1 MPCPHR
7 CQGHRRTDTETRN
20 KKIPTILHKAANRC
34 DINISTRKNGTM
46 TRHNAPV
53 EFLESQEIKPIFLTL
68 LLLARYGAIFSGIM
82 ALSQCYP
89 NVPVNNELDLK
100 VKSLILQGLDESEAE
115 RRITIQSLL
124 ALTDYLPK
132 SKTKERIDIGLQL
145 HYDEAVKDTDKYM
158 IKNLDKF
165 PERHNLDINNAS
177 PSEVCQCFV
186 RWYNLNIKSDC
197 IDVWRRYKRIRF
209 IDLDAPSSQ
218 ENATSKEETIAD
230 SKPQIPIDEIEQK
243 ERFQQLK
250 AYFETDPE
258 QRLRN
263 CATRKYPSCNCWEL
277 IKRRILTSPPQTFK
291 EIKQDLSIPLDNITR
306 LWYNKCVPLLAK
318 IAQEIGYEI
327 DANKLQEI
335 EEE

>member
-1 MPCPHR
+1 
-7 CQGHRRTDTETRN
+7 
-20 KKIPTILHKAANRC
+20 
-34 DINISTRKNGTM
+34 M

-53 EFLESQEIKPIFLTL
+53 DFLDSQEIQPIFLTL
-68 LLLARYGAIFSGIM
+68 LLLARCHDILSGIM
-82 ALSQCYP
+82 TLCQCYP

-115 RRITIQSLL
+115 RCTTIQSLL

-145 HYDEAVKDTDKYM
+145 HYDEAVKDTEKYM
-158 IKNLDKF
+158 IKHLDKF
-165 PERHNLDINNAS
+165 PERYDLDINNAS
-177 PSEVCQCFV
+177 PAEVSQCFV

-197 IDVWRRYKRIRF
+197 IDVWRRYKKNKF
-209 IDLDAPSSQ
+209 VDLDAPSSA

-230 SKPQIPIDEIEQK
+230 TKPQPSIDEIEQK

-250 AYFETDPE
+250 AYLETDPE

-263 CATRKYPSCNCWEL
+263 CASKKYPICNCWEL
-277 IKRRILTSPPQTFK
+277 VKRRILTSPPQTFK
-291 EIKQDLSIPLDNITR
+291 EIKQDLDIPLDNFTR
-306 LWYNKCVPLLAK
+306 LWYKKCVPLLAK

-327 DANKLQEI
+327 DANKLPEI